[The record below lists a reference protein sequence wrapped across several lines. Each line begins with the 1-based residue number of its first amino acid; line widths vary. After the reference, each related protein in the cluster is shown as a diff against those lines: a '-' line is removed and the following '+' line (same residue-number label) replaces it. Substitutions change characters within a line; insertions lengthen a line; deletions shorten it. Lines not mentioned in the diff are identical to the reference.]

1 MEVSFMRLDKL
12 LANIGYGS
20 RKDVKNM
27 LKQKKVS
34 VNHSITKDGNMHV
47 DPSTDVIQVG
57 ENTVHYQKYIYL
69 MMNKPPEVVSA
80 TKDEREKTVID
91 LLPSNLQL
99 FNPFPVGRLDKDT
112 EGLLL
117 LTNNGELGHR
127 LTSPRKHITKVYYA
141 KVDGYVTTEDIER
154 FAEGLTLDDGYQT
167 KAAKLRILAAGD
179 SSEIEIDITEGKY
192 HQVKR
197 MFAAVDKK
205 VTYLKRLKMGELTL
219 DPDLKK
225 GQYRELTE
233 EEVTSILADKKV

>member
-233 EEVTSILADKKV
+233 EEVTSISADKKV

>member
-1 MEVSFMRLDKL
+1 MRLDKL

-27 LKQKKVS
+27 LKQKEVS